1 LRVRPYA
8 GPDDLR
14 RMQALVTRA
23 WQLRGPKVERHIGD
37 VAWGRFQHVGRE
49 PEWRTLLWEEEANG
63 EVVAW
68 AWLFRPRTLDF
79 QLHPERTELLAAVLD
94 WFEAEAEGDE
104 PLVTSAL
111 REDEAAVAE
120 LERRGYEA
128 VRDEPWFAYLVR
140 DLSDAPA
147 EPRVPDGFRLR
158 SVRGDEDV
166 AARVAVHRAA
176 FHPSRVTVESYRNV
190 RRAYPYRA
198 DLDCVVEAPD
208 GSLASYCLVWFDEAI
223 GVGELEPVGTHPDH
237 QRCGLAS
244 AVCRFALRRL
254 AALGATT
261 AIVYARGDD
270 TYPAPKRL
278 YESIGFRE
286 HTRSLEFRKPRT

>member
-1 LRVRPYA
+1 MRVRPYA
-8 GPDDLR
+8 GPADLR

-49 PEWRTLLWEEEANG
+49 PEWRTMLWEEDG
-63 EVVAW
+63 DVVAW
-68 AWLFRPRTLDF
+68 AWLFRPHTLDY
-79 QLHPERTELLAAVLD
+79 QLHPERPELLAAVLD

-128 VRDEPWFAYLVR
+128 VRDEPWLAYLIR

-198 DLDCVVEAPD
+198 ELDCVVEAPD
-208 GSLASYCLVWFDEAI
+208 GSFASYCLVWYDEAI

-237 QRCGLAS
+237 ERRGLAS
-244 AVCRFALRRL
+244 AVCRFALGRL

-270 TYPAPKRL
+270 AYPAPKRL
-278 YESIGFRE
+278 YESIGFRT
-286 HTRSLEFRKPRT
+286 HTRSLEFAKTRT

>member
-1 LRVRPYA
+1 VRSYA
-8 GPDDLR
+8 GPADLR

-37 VAWGRFQHVGRE
+37 VAWGRFQHVGRD
-49 PEWRTLLWEEEANG
+49 PEWRTALWEDGG

-68 AWLFRPRTLDF
+68 AWLFRPRTLDY
-79 QLHPERTELLAAVLD
+79 QLHPERPELLAEVLD

-111 REDEAAVAE
+111 PEDEAAVAE
-120 LERRGYEA
+120 LVGRGYEA
-128 VRDEPWFAYLVR
+128 VRGEPWLAYLIR
-140 DLSDAPA
+140 DLSEPVA
-147 EPRVPDGFRLR
+147 EPTVPDGFRLR
-158 SVRGDEDV
+158 NVRGGEDV
-166 AARVAVHRAA
+166 APRVAVHRAA

-198 DLDCVVEAPD
+198 DLDCVVEASD
-208 GSLASYCLVWFDEAI
+208 GSFASYCLVWHDEVI
-223 GVGELEPVGTHPDH
+223 GVGELEPVGTHPDYE
-237 QRCGLAS
+237 RRGLAS

-254 AALGATT
+254 QELGAST

-270 TYPAPKRL
+270 AYPAPKRL

-286 HTRSLEFRKPRT
+286 HTRSQEYRKVRG

>member
-1 LRVRPYA
+1 VGVRPYA
-8 GPDDLR
+8 GPADLR

-23 WQLRGPKVERHIGD
+23 WVLQGPKVERHIGD

-49 PEWRTLLWEEEANG
+49 PEWRTLLWEEGG

-68 AWLFRPRTLDF
+68 AWLFRPHTLDF
-79 QLHPERTELLAAVLD
+79 QLHSERPELLHAVLD

-111 REDEAAVAE
+111 PVDEAAVAE

-128 VRDEPWFAYLVR
+128 VRDQPWFAHLIR
-140 DLSDAPA
+140 DLSEPVP

-158 SVRGDEDV
+158 SVSGDEDV

-176 FHPSRVTVESYRNV
+176 FHPSRVTEESYRNV

-208 GSLASYCLVWFDEAI
+208 GSFASYCLVWLDETI

-237 QRCGLAS
+237 QRRGLAS

-270 TYPAPKRL
+270 AYPAPKRL
-278 YESIGFRE
+278 YESSGFRA
-286 HTRSLEFRKPRT
+286 HTRSQDFRKPRS

>member
-8 GPDDLR
+8 GPADLR
-14 RMQALVTRA
+14 LMQGLVTRA

-37 VAWGRFQHVGRE
+37 LAWGRFQHVGRE
-49 PEWRTLLWEEEANG
+49 PEWRTMLWEDGG

-68 AWLFRPRTLDF
+68 AWLFLPHTLDF
-79 QLHPERTELLAAVLD
+79 QLHPARAELLPELLD
-94 WFEAEAEGDE
+94 WFEAQAEGDG

-111 REDEAAVAE
+111 EDEAAVAE

-128 VRDEPWFAYLVR
+128 VSDEPWMARLIR
-140 DLSDAPA
+140 DLG
-147 EPRVPDGFRLR
+147 EPVPEPGVPDGFRLR
-158 SVRGDEDV
+158 TVAGEEDV

-176 FHPSRVTVESYRNV
+176 FHPSRVTVESYWNV

-198 DLDCVVEAPD
+198 DLDCVVEAPE
-208 GSLASYCLVWFDEAI
+208 GSFASYCLVWLDEAI
-223 GVGELEPVGTHPDH
+223 GVGEFEPVGTHPDYE
-237 QRCGLAS
+237 RRGLAS

-254 AALGATT
+254 HELGATT
-261 AIVYARGDD
+261 AIVNARGDD
-270 TYPAPKRL
+270 AYPAPKRL

-286 HTRSLEFRKPRT
+286 HTRWQEYRKPRA